1 MKSNKKESKQF
12 HEMNSLILYKEEF
25 HPKVKSD
32 LKKIDKSVVQHIKN
46 KHLDIILD
54 NPLSHLYSYHF
65 RENRVEYRIAYEVV
79 DKDKIIFY
87 YMVAKRENFYKN
99 IQSRI

>member
-1 MKSNKKESKQF
+1 
-12 HEMNSLILYKEEF
+12 MNSLMLYKEEF

-54 NPLSHLYSYHF
+54 NPLSNEKLKGHLSHLYSYHF